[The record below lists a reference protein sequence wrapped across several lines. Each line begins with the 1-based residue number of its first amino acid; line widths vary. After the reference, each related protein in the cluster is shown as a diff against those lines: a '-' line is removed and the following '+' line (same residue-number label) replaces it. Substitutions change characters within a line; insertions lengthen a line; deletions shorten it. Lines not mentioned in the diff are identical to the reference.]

1 MQRCLREQTESK
13 PTQNTDRHTPVHSS
27 VTHSGRPVEATQV
40 SADGRREKENE
51 AKPYNAIIFRLKKKA
66 ILKHGTTWMDLKGIT
81 LNETSQSKAQI

>member
-1 MQRCLREQTESK
+1 M
-13 PTQNTDRHTPVHSS
+13 
-27 VTHSGRPVEATQV
+27 